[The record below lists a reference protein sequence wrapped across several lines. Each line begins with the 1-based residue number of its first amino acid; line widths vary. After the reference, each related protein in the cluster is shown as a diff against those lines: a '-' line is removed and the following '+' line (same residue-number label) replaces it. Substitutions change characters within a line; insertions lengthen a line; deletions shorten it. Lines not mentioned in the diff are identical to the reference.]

1 MKGNFYFCDKCG
13 KREHAALPSRVG
25 GSYSSP
31 IGWISLS
38 ERLES
43 RYTFMDFCSM
53 ECVIASLSE
62 VPA

>member
-1 MKGNFYFCDKCG
+1 MKGHFHFCDKCG
-13 KREHAALPSRVG
+13 KREWSTLPKWVG
-25 GSYSSP
+25 GNYSSP

-43 RYTFMDFCSM
+43 THTVMDFCSM

-62 VPA
+62 EQA